1 MSGFPPSKW
10 EVHYLKD
17 MHSLACQANEDGEI
31 TMAAYMAVKPSG
43 GEEGTY
49 HFALNGPVKIK
60 LRFAASDLLP
70 GDLFTGMFIEAE
82 LAIGDQ
88 IQLERN
94 SVCSAWIDLVELVR
108 SQDIMVVD
116 GKDEDVSMDFL
127 AAIDSYKCDQMEET
141 GKADRAGICLRW
153 VLGTRGENTDILLLA
168 QVQYIAITIYIIYS
182 LFNPIE
188 G

>member
-31 TMAAYMAVKPSG
+31 IMAAYMAVKPSG

-49 HFALNGPVKIK
+49 YFGLNGPDKIK
-60 LRFAASDLLP
+60 LR
-70 GDLFTGMFIEAE
+70 FTGMFIEAE

-153 VLGTRGENTDILLLA
+153 VLGTRGENTDVLLLA